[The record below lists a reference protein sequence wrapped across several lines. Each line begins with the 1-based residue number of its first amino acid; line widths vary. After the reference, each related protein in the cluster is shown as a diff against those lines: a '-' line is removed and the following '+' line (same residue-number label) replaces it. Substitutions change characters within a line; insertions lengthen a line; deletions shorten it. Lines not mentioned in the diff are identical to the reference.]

1 MDGSESKSSNT
12 KRYLVIGLVVLVVIA
27 GAAAYLMTRPKAASP
42 SVVSGSDCTAMLGQ
56 ATVDITY
63 AESNEFSPKC
73 VQVSTET
80 KLVYHNDSK
89 GPLQVGADPHPIHDG
104 NKELSNGEFVLEVPQ
119 GGTASSVV
127 HDTGTFGLHNH
138 LNSGATATVE
148 VK

>member
-1 MDGSESKSSNT
+1 M
-12 KRYLVIGLVVLVVIA
+12 RYVVVGIVILVVVA
-27 GAAAYLMTRPKAASP
+27 GAAAFLLAQPKAASP
-42 SVVSGSDCTAMLGQ
+42 SVTSGSDCSAKLGQ

-63 AESNEFSPKC
+63 TESNEFSPSC
-73 VQVSTET
+73 VQVSAET
-80 KLVYHNDSK
+80 KLIYHNNSK

-138 LNSGATATVE
+138 VNSGATATVE